1 VLDPENLDREFA
13 IGGMVSTVNVRQT
26 KNGNPFAI
34 VKIEDYNG
42 SLEMMLFSNDYINFA
57 NYLNAGNFLFL
68 RGKVQ
73 NRWKN
78 ENEFEFKPIDIDLLQ
93 NIKSKRFKEIRLMM
107 DMSTIDEERISD
119 LIAIASQNPGDFDLK
134 LQIFDTDEQADVELR
149 SRSIRVD
156 LSPKVVNQFK
166 NIIGQEYV
174 KWA

>member
-1 VLDPENLDREFA
+1 
-13 IGGMVSTVNVRQT
+13 
-26 KNGNPFAI
+26 
-34 VKIEDYNG
+34 
-42 SLEMMLFSNDYINFA
+42 
-57 NYLNAGNFLFL
+57 
-68 RGKVQ
+68 VQ